1 LLSVNR
7 QLHNQDLMDFYTSV
21 DIRGGNILYR
31 GWRNGQR
38 QHIRVPFSPTLY
50 IPAKEMGE
58 FTTVNGKP
66 VQPIQFDT
74 IGEAREFIDR
84 FKDVSNYDVYGNTN
98 FVYQYLYKEFPTEV
112 DYDFSSLRIANL
124 DIETSCDGGFPT
136 PSSPTERVIALT
148 ISIGNSTYVLGLGD
162 FHIEGDGVT
171 CISYTD
177 ERELLQGFVS
187 LWKQIDPDIVTGWNI
202 RFFDIPYLVARMNHL
217 EDGWANSLS
226 PWGKLRE
233 TTVNRMGRDQT
244 AYVING
250 VSTLDY
256 FELYQT
262 FTYVKQESY
271 SLNHI
276 SKVELDE
283 EKLSYTEYET
293 IQEFY
298 TQNFQKFMEYNLQD
312 VRLVDRL
319 EAKLKLMELAV
330 ALAYSARVNFEDV
343 FSQVRT
349 WDAIIHHHLM
359 SKGVVIPQKTNHKK
373 DDQYAGAYVKD
384 PIVGKHDWVVSFD
397 LNSLYPHLIMQYNI
411 SPETKNTNPVWRRNS
426 ITPDSL
432 LCRNRGETVKTFID
446 PAEYL
451 TQAKTANVSVAAN
464 GVAFS
469 RDRQGFLAELM
480 EKMYA
485 ERKHY
490 KGLMI
495 AAQKRL
501 VGLDKNAPTE
511 ERRRIEYEISKYHN
525 FQLVR
530 KIQLNSAYGAIGNQY
545 FRFFDVELAE
555 AITLSGQLSI
565 QWIGE
570 ALNRFLNKAL
580 KTEGE
585 DYVIASDT
593 DSVYLRLGG
602 VAEQCKNTDNGKRID
617 FLNDFCERV
626 LQPFIN
632 KEFDKLAVLLNAY
645 ENRMVMGREI
655 IAEKGVWTAKKRY
668 MLSVWDA
675 EGVRYSTP
683 KLKIMGI
690 ETARSSTPAYV
701 RDKLKSAVKIVLT
714 GTEQELQEFVV
725 QIEQEFMNLPVEEIA
740 FPRSVSGMDEYASTE
755 TIFRKATPIAVKAAL
770 VHNHLLKTHK
780 LTRKYRA
787 IGEGEKM
794 KFVYLNIPN
803 PIHQTVIG
811 FTNTLPKEFGVHKY
825 VDFKIHFQ
833 KSFIEPLRSVTD
845 ATGWNI
851 EKTNSLESLFS

>member
-1 LLSVNR
+1 
-7 QLHNQDLMDFYTSV
+7 MDFYTSV
-21 DIRGGNILYR
+21 DIRGKSILYR

-38 QHIRVPFSPTLY
+38 QHLRIPFCPTLY
-50 IPAKEMGE
+50 IPSKDKGE
-58 FTTVNGKP
+58 FTTINGKP
-66 VQPIQFDT
+66 VQPIQFDG

-84 FKDVSNYDVYGNTN
+84 FKDVSNYDIYGNTN
-98 FVYQYLYKEFPTEV
+98 FVYQYLYKEFPHEV
-112 DYDFSSLRIANL
+112 DYDFKSLRVANL

-136 PSSPTERVIALT
+136 PSAPTERVIAIT
-148 ISIGNSTYVLGLGD
+148 ISMGDKTYVLGLGD
-162 FHIEGDGVT
+162 FHIAGEGVS
-171 CISYTD
+171 CIPYDD
-177 ERELLQGFVS
+177 ERELLAGFIE
-187 LWKQIDPDIVTGWNI
+187 LWKFLDPDIVTGWNI

-217 EDGWANSLS
+217 EEGWSNSLS
-226 PWGKLRE
+226 PWGRLRE
-233 TTVNRMGRDQT
+233 MTVNRMGRDQT
-244 AYVING
+244 AYVISG
-250 VSTLDY
+250 IAQLDY

-276 SKVELDE
+276 SKVELGE
-283 EKLSYTEYET
+283 EKVSYSEYET
-293 IQEFY
+293 LQEFY
-298 TQNFQKFMEYNLQD
+298 TQDFQKFMEYNFQD

-359 SKGVVIPQKTNHKK
+359 GKGMVIPQKTDHKK
-373 DDQYAGAYVKD
+373 DEQYAGAYVKD
-384 PIVGKHDWVVSFD
+384 PLVGKHDWVVSFD

-411 SPETKNTNPVWRRNS
+411 SPETKDTNPVWKRNS
-426 ITPDSL
+426 ISPDAL
-432 LCRNRGETVKTFID
+432 LSRNRGESVKTFID

-451 TQAKTANVSVAAN
+451 NQAKDANVSVAAN
-464 GVAFS
+464 GVAF
-469 RDRQGFLAELM
+469 RKDRHGFLPELM

-490 KGLMI
+490 KSLMI

-501 VGLDKNAPTE
+501 VELDKSAPAE
-511 ERRRIEYEISKYHN
+511 ERQRIEYEISKYHN

-580 KTEGE
+580 QTEGE

-602 VAEQCKNTDNGKRID
+602 VAARCKDSDTGKRVD

-626 LQPFIN
+626 MQPFI
-632 KEFDKLAVLLNAY
+632 DKQFAELATNMNAY
-645 ENRMVMGREI
+645 ANKMSMGREV

-675 EGVRYSTP
+675 EGVRYKTP
-683 KLKIMGI
+683 KFKIMGM

-701 RDKLKSAVKIVLT
+701 RKALKTAIETVLMGDEPT
-714 GTEQELQEFVV
+714 LQQFVIKTEREFKS
-725 QIEQEFMNLPVEEIA
+725 LPVEEVA
-740 FPRSVSGMDEYASTE
+740 SPRSVSSMDEYSNAL
-755 TIFRKATPIAVKAAL
+755 TIYKKATPIAVKAAL
-770 VHNHLLKTHK
+770 LHNSIVKRLKLDK
-780 LTRKYRA
+780 KYRL

-794 KFVYLNIPN
+794 KFIYLKTPN
-803 PIHQTVIG
+803 PIHEGVIG
-811 FTNTLPKEFGVHKY
+811 FPTTMPKEFDLQKY
-825 VDFKIHFQ
+825 IDYDTQFKKTFL
-833 KSFIEPLRSVTD
+833 EPLRAITD
-845 ATGWNI
+845 AVGWSP
-851 EKTNSLESLFS
+851 EERNSLESLFA

>member
-1 LLSVNR
+1 L
-7 QLHNQDLMDFYTSV
+7 DFYTSV
-21 DIRGGNILYR
+21 DIRGKSILYR

-38 QHIRVPFSPTLY
+38 QHLRIPFCPTLY
-50 IPAKEMGE
+50 IPSKDKGE
-58 FTTVNGKP
+58 FTTINGKP
-66 VQPIQFDT
+66 VQPIQFDG

-84 FKDVSNYDVYGNTN
+84 FKDVSNYDIYGNTN
-98 FVYQYLYKEFPTEV
+98 FVYQYLYKEFPHEV
-112 DYDFSSLRIANL
+112 DYDFKSLRVANL

-136 PSSPTERVIALT
+136 PSAPTERVIAIT
-148 ISIGNSTYVLGLGD
+148 ISMGDKTYVLGLGD
-162 FHIEGDGVT
+162 FHIAGEGVS
-171 CISYTD
+171 CIPYDD
-177 ERELLQGFVS
+177 ERELLAGFIE
-187 LWKQIDPDIVTGWNI
+187 LWKFLDPDIVTGWNI

-217 EDGWANSLS
+217 EEGWSNSLS
-226 PWGKLRE
+226 PWGRLRE
-233 TTVNRMGRDQT
+233 MTVNRMGRDQT
-244 AYVING
+244 AYVISG
-250 VSTLDY
+250 IAQLDY

-276 SKVELDE
+276 SKVELGE
-283 EKLSYTEYET
+283 EKVSYSEYET
-293 IQEFY
+293 LQEFY
-298 TQNFQKFMEYNLQD
+298 TQDFQKFMEYNFQD

-359 SKGVVIPQKTNHKK
+359 GKGMVIPQKTDHKK
-373 DDQYAGAYVKD
+373 DEQYAGAYVKD
-384 PIVGKHDWVVSFD
+384 PLVGKHDWVVSFD

-411 SPETKNTNPVWRRNS
+411 SPETKDTNPVWKRNS
-426 ITPDSL
+426 ISPDAL
-432 LCRNRGETVKTFID
+432 LSRNRGESVKTFID

-451 TQAKTANVSVAAN
+451 NQAKDANVSVAAN
-464 GVAFS
+464 GVAF
-469 RDRQGFLAELM
+469 RKDRHGFLPELM

-490 KGLMI
+490 KSLMI

-501 VGLDKNAPTE
+501 VELDKSAPAE
-511 ERRRIEYEISKYHN
+511 ERQRIEYEISKYHN

-580 KTEGE
+580 QTEGE

-602 VAEQCKNTDNGKRID
+602 VAARCKDSDTGKRVD

-626 LQPFIN
+626 MQPFI
-632 KEFDKLAVLLNAY
+632 DKQFAELATNMNAY
-645 ENRMVMGREI
+645 ANKMSMGREV

-675 EGVRYSTP
+675 EGVRYKTP
-683 KLKIMGI
+683 KFKIMGM

-701 RDKLKSAVKIVLT
+701 RKALKTAIETVLMGDEPT
-714 GTEQELQEFVV
+714 LQQFVIKTEREFKS
-725 QIEQEFMNLPVEEIA
+725 LPVEEVA
-740 FPRSVSGMDEYASTE
+740 SPRSVSSMDEYSNAL
-755 TIFRKATPIAVKAAL
+755 TIYKKATPIAVKAAL
-770 VHNHLLKTHK
+770 LHNSIVKRLKLDK
-780 LTRKYRA
+780 KYRL

-794 KFVYLNIPN
+794 KFIYLKTPN
-803 PIHQTVIG
+803 PIHEGVIG
-811 FTNTLPKEFGVHKY
+811 FPTTMPKEFDLQKY
-825 VDFKIHFQ
+825 IDYDTQFKKTFL
-833 KSFIEPLRSVTD
+833 EPLRAITD
-845 ATGWNI
+845 AVGWSP
-851 EKTNSLESLFS
+851 EERNSLESLFA

>member
-1 LLSVNR
+1 
-7 QLHNQDLMDFYTSV
+7 MDFYTSV
-21 DIRGGNILYR
+21 DIRGKNILYR
-31 GWRNGQR
+31 GWKNGQR
-38 QHIRVPFSPTLY
+38 QHLRIPFCPTLY
-50 IPAKEMGE
+50 IPSKDTGE
-58 FTTVNGKP
+58 FTTINGKP
-66 VQPIQFDT
+66 VQPIQFDG
-74 IGEAREFIDR
+74 IAEAREFIDR
-84 FKDVSNYDVYGNTN
+84 FKDVSNYDIYGNTN
-98 FVYQYLYKEFPTEV
+98 FVYQYLYKEFPHEV
-112 DYDFSSLRIANL
+112 DYDFKSLRVANL

-136 PSSPTERVIALT
+136 PSAPTERVIAIT
-148 ISIGNSTYVLGLGD
+148 ISMGDKTYVLGLGD
-162 FHIEGDGVT
+162 FHIAGEGVS
-171 CISYTD
+171 CIPYDD
-177 ERELLQGFVS
+177 ERELLAGFVE
-187 LWKQIDPDIVTGWNI
+187 LWRHLDPDIVTGWNI

-217 EDGWANSLS
+217 EESWGNSLS
-226 PWGKLRE
+226 PWGRLRE

-244 AYVING
+244 AYVISG
-250 VSTLDY
+250 VATLDY

-276 SKVELDE
+276 SKVELGE
-283 EKLSYTEYET
+283 EKVSYSEYET
-293 IQEFY
+293 LQEFY
-298 TQNFQKFMEYNLQD
+298 TQDFQKFMEYNFQD

-359 SKGVVIPQKTNHKK
+359 GKGMVIPQKTDHKK
-373 DDQYAGAYVKD
+373 DEQYAGAYVKD
-384 PIVGKHDWVVSFD
+384 PLVGKHDWVVSFD

-411 SPETKNTNPVWRRNS
+411 SPETKDTNPVWKRNS
-426 ITPDSL
+426 ISPDAL
-432 LCRNRGETVKTFID
+432 LSRNRGESVKNFID

-451 TQAKTANVSVAAN
+451 NQAKDANVSVAAN
-464 GVAFS
+464 GVAF
-469 RDRQGFLAELM
+469 RKDRHGFLPELM

-490 KGLMI
+490 KSLMI

-501 VGLDKNAPTE
+501 VELDKSAPAE
-511 ERRRIEYEISKYHN
+511 ERQRIEYEISKYHN

-580 KTEGE
+580 QTEGE

-602 VAEQCKNTDNGKRID
+602 VAARCKDSDTGKRVD

-626 LQPFIN
+626 MQPFI
-632 KEFDKLAVLLNAY
+632 DKQFAELATNMNAY
-645 ENRMVMGREI
+645 ANKMSMGREV

-675 EGVRYSTP
+675 EGVRYKTP
-683 KLKIMGI
+683 KFKIMGM

-701 RDKLKSAVKIVLT
+701 RKALKTAIETVLMGDEPT
-714 GTEQELQEFVV
+714 LQQFVIKTEREFKS
-725 QIEQEFMNLPVEEIA
+725 LPVEEIA
-740 FPRSVSGMDEYASTE
+740 SPRSVSSMDEYANAL
-755 TIFRKATPIAVKAAL
+755 TIYKKATPIAVKAAL
-770 VHNHLLKTHK
+770 LHNSIVKRLKLDK
-780 LTRKYRA
+780 KYRL

-794 KFVYLNIPN
+794 KFIYLKTPN
-803 PIHQTVIG
+803 PIHEGVIG
-811 FTNTLPKEFGVHKY
+811 FPTTMPKEFDLQKY
-825 VDFKIHFQ
+825 IDYDTQFKKTFL
-833 KSFIEPLRSVTD
+833 EPLRAITD
-845 ATGWNI
+845 AVGWSPEERN
-851 EKTNSLESLFS
+851 TLESLFA

>member
-1 LLSVNR
+1 
-7 QLHNQDLMDFYTSV
+7 MDFYTSV
-21 DIRGGNILYR
+21 DIRGKSILYR
-31 GWRNGQR
+31 GWKNGQR
-38 QHIRVPFSPTLY
+38 QHLRIPFCPTLY
-50 IPAKEMGE
+50 IPSKDKGE

-66 VQPIQFDT
+66 VQPVQFDD

-112 DYDFSSLRIANL
+112 DYDFSSLRVANL

-136 PSSPTERVIALT
+136 PTSPTERVIAIT
-148 ISIGNSTYVLGLGD
+148 VSMGSSTYVLGLGD
-162 FHIEGDGVT
+162 FHIEGEGVT
-171 CISYTD
+171 CIPYDD
-177 ERELLQGFVS
+177 ERELLEGFVS

-226 PWGKLRE
+226 PWGRLRE

-244 AYVING
+244 AYVISG
-250 VSTLDY
+250 VATLDY

-276 SKVELDE
+276 SKVELGE
-283 EKLSYTEYET
+283 EKVSYSEYET
-293 IQEFY
+293 LQEFY
-298 TQNFQKFMEYNLQD
+298 TQDFQKFMEYNFQD

-359 SKGVVIPQKTNHKK
+359 SKGMVIPQKTDQKK

-384 PIVGKHDWVVSFD
+384 PLVGKHDWVVSFD

-411 SPETKNTNPVWRRNS
+411 SPETKDTNPVWRRNS
-426 ITPDSL
+426 ISPDSIL
-432 LCRNRGETVKTFID
+432 SRNRGEPVTAFID

-451 TQAKTANVSVAAN
+451 NDGKRSGLSVAAN
-464 GVAFS
+464 GIAF
-469 RDRQGFLAELM
+469 RKDRHGFLPELM

-485 ERKHY
+485 ERKHF

-495 AAQKRL
+495 EAQKRL
-501 VGLDKNAPTE
+501 VGLDKNAPAE

-580 KTEGE
+580 KTDGE

-593 DSVYLRLGG
+593 DSVYLRLGSV
-602 VAEQCKNTDNGKRID
+602 VAKCKDTDTGKRVD

-626 LQPFIN
+626 LQPFI
-632 KEFDKLAVLLNAY
+632 DKQFAELAVNMNAY
-645 ENRMVMGREI
+645 ANKMAMGREV
-655 IAEKGVWTAKKRY
+655 IAEKGIWTAKKRY

-675 EGVRYSTP
+675 EGVRYKTP

-701 RDKLKSAVKIVLT
+701 RKSLKTAIEMVLMRDEATLQGFVKT
-714 GTEQELQEFVV
+714 TQNEFKS
-725 QIEQEFMNLPVEEIA
+725 LPVEEVA
-740 FPRSVSGMDEYASTE
+740 SPRGVNGMKEYSSPL
-755 TIFRKATPIAVKAAL
+755 TIYKKGTPIAVKAAL
-770 VHNHLLKTHK
+770 LHNSIVKRLKLDK
-780 LTRKYRA
+780 KYRL

-794 KFVYLNIPN
+794 KFIYMKTPN
-803 PIHQTVIG
+803 PIHEGVIG
-811 FTNTLPKEFGVHKY
+811 FPVTLPKEFELQKY
-825 VDFKIHFQ
+825 IDYDTQFEKTFL
-833 KSFIEPLRSVTD
+833 EPLRVITN
-845 ATGWNI
+845 AVGWSPEERN
-851 EKTNSLESLFS
+851 TLESLFA

>member
-1 LLSVNR
+1 L
-7 QLHNQDLMDFYTSV
+7 DFYTSV
-21 DIRGGNILYR
+21 DIRGKSILYR
-31 GWRNGQR
+31 GWKNGQR
-38 QHIRVPFSPTLY
+38 QHLRIPFCPTLY
-50 IPAKEMGE
+50 IPSKDTGE
-58 FTTVNGKP
+58 FTTINGKP
-66 VQPIQFDT
+66 VQPIQFDG

-84 FKDVSNYDVYGNTN
+84 FKDVSNYDIYGNTN
-98 FVYQYLYKEFPTEV
+98 FVYQYLYKEFPNEV
-112 DYDFSSLRIANL
+112 DYDFKSLRVANL

-136 PSSPTERVIALT
+136 PSAPTERVIAIT
-148 ISIGNSTYVLGLGD
+148 ISMGDKTYVLGLGD
-162 FHIEGDGVT
+162 FHIAGEGVS
-171 CISYTD
+171 CIPYDD
-177 ERELLQGFVS
+177 ERELLAGFIE
-187 LWKQIDPDIVTGWNI
+187 LWKFLDPDIVTGWNI

-217 EDGWANSLS
+217 EEGWSNSLS
-226 PWGKLRE
+226 PWGRLRE
-233 TTVNRMGRDQT
+233 MTVNRMGRDQT
-244 AYVING
+244 AYVISG
-250 VSTLDY
+250 IAQLDY

-276 SKVELDE
+276 SKVELGE
-283 EKLSYTEYET
+283 EKVSYSEYET
-293 IQEFY
+293 LQEFY
-298 TQNFQKFMEYNLQD
+298 TQDFQKFMEYNFQD

-359 SKGVVIPQKTNHKK
+359 GKGMVIPQKTDHKK
-373 DDQYAGAYVKD
+373 DEQYAGAYVKD
-384 PIVGKHDWVVSFD
+384 PLVGKHDWVVSFD

-411 SPETKNTNPVWRRNS
+411 SPETKDTNPVWKRNS
-426 ITPDSL
+426 ISPDAL
-432 LCRNRGETVKTFID
+432 LSRNRGESVKNFID

-451 TQAKTANVSVAAN
+451 NQAKDANVSVAAN
-464 GVAFS
+464 GVAF
-469 RDRQGFLAELM
+469 RKDRHGFLPELM

-490 KGLMI
+490 KSLMI

-501 VGLDKNAPTE
+501 VELDKSAPAE
-511 ERRRIEYEISKYHN
+511 ERQRIEYEISKYHN

-580 KTEGE
+580 QTEGE

-602 VAEQCKNTDNGKRID
+602 VAARCKDSDTGKRVD

-626 LQPFIN
+626 MQPFI
-632 KEFDKLAVLLNAY
+632 DKQFAELATNMNAY
-645 ENRMVMGREI
+645 ANKMSMGREV

-675 EGVRYSTP
+675 EGVRYKTP
-683 KLKIMGI
+683 KFKIMGM

-701 RDKLKSAVKIVLT
+701 RKALKTAIETVLMGDEPT
-714 GTEQELQEFVV
+714 LQQFVIKTEREFKS
-725 QIEQEFMNLPVEEIA
+725 LPVEEVA
-740 FPRSVSGMDEYASTE
+740 SPRSVSSMDEYANAL
-755 TIFRKATPIAVKAAL
+755 TIYKKATPIAVKAAL
-770 VHNHLLKTHK
+770 LHNSIVKRLKLDK
-780 LTRKYRA
+780 KYRL

-794 KFVYLNIPN
+794 KFIYLKTPN
-803 PIHQTVIG
+803 PIHEGVIG
-811 FTNTLPKEFGVHKY
+811 FPVTMPKEFDLQKY
-825 VDFKIHFQ
+825 IDYDTQFKKTFL
-833 KSFIEPLRSVTD
+833 EPLRAITD
-845 ATGWNI
+845 AVGWSP
-851 EKTNSLESLFS
+851 EERNSLESLFA

>member
-1 LLSVNR
+1 
-7 QLHNQDLMDFYTSV
+7 MDFYTSV
-21 DIRGGNILYR
+21 DIRGKSILYR
-31 GWRNGQR
+31 GWKNGQR
-38 QHIRVPFSPTLY
+38 QHLRIPFCPTLY
-50 IPAKEMGE
+50 IPAKERGE

-66 VQPIQFDT
+66 VQPVQFDD

-84 FKDVSNYDVYGNTN
+84 FKDVSNYEVYGNTN

-136 PSSPTERVIALT
+136 PASPTERVIAIT
-148 ISIGNSTYVLGLGD
+148 VSMGDKTYVLGLGD
-162 FHIEGDGVT
+162 FHIEGEGVT
-171 CISYTD
+171 CIPYDD
-177 ERELLQGFVS
+177 ERELLEGFVS
-187 LWKQIDPDIVTGWNI
+187 LWRQIDPDIVTGWNI

-217 EDGWANSLS
+217 EEGWGNSLS
-226 PWGKLRE
+226 PWGRLRE

-244 AYVING
+244 AYVISG
-250 VSTLDY
+250 VATLDY

-262 FTYVKQESY
+262 FTYVKQEAY

-276 SKVELDE
+276 SKVELGE
-283 EKLSYTEYET
+283 EKLSYSEYET
-293 IQEFY
+293 LQEFY
-298 TQNFQKFMEYNLQD
+298 TQNFQKFMEYNFQD

-359 SKGVVIPQKTNHKK
+359 SKGMVIPQKTDHKK

-384 PIVGKHDWVVSFD
+384 PLVGKHDWVVSFD

-411 SPETKNTNPVWRRNS
+411 SPETKDTNPVWRRNS
-426 ITPDSL
+426 INPDSVL
-432 LCRNRGETVKTFID
+432 SRNRGETVKTFID

-451 TQAKTANVSVAAN
+451 NSAKSSSVSVAAN
-464 GVAFS
+464 GIAF
-469 RDRQGFLAELM
+469 RKDRQGFLPELM

-485 ERKHY
+485 ERKHF

-501 VGLDKNAPTE
+501 VELDKSASPE
-511 ERRRIEYEISKYHN
+511 ERRKIEYDISKYHN

-570 ALNRFLNKAL
+570 ALNRFLNKIL
-580 KTEGE
+580 HTEGE

-593 DSVYLRLGG
+593 DSVYLKLGG
-602 VAEQCKNTDNGKRID
+602 IVDSSYTGERDPQKVVD
-617 FLNDFCERV
+617 FLNKFCERV
-626 LQPFIN
+626 LQPYI
-632 KEFDKLAVLLNAY
+632 DKQFAELAAIMNAY
-645 ENRMVMGREI
+645 QNKMSMGREV

-675 EGVRYSTP
+675 EGVRYKTP
-683 KLKIMGI
+683 KFKIMGM

-701 RDKLKSAVKIVLT
+701 RKALKTAIELVLMQDETALQKFVKK
-714 GTEQELQEFVV
+714 TEEEFKS
-725 QIEQEFMNLPVEEIA
+725 LPVEDVSS
-740 FPRSVSGMDEYASTE
+740 PRGVSNMDEYSSDSSVY
-755 TIFRKATPIAVKAAL
+755 RKATPIAVKAAL
-770 VHNHLLKTHK
+770 LHNHFVKKLK
-780 LTRKYRA
+780 LGRKYRL
-787 IGEGEKM
+787 IGEGEKI
-794 KFVYLNIPN
+794 KFIYLKTPN
-803 PIHQTVIG
+803 PIRESVIG
-811 FTNTLPKEFGVHKY
+811 FTTSLPKEFELHKY
-825 VDFKIHFQ
+825 IDYDTQFDKTFL
-833 KSFIEPLRSVTD
+833 EPLRAITD
-845 ATGWNI
+845 AVGWNP
-851 EKTNSLESLFS
+851 EETNSLDSLFA

>member
-1 LLSVNR
+1 L
-7 QLHNQDLMDFYTSV
+7 DFYTSV
-21 DIRGGNILYR
+21 DIRGKNILYR
-31 GWRNGQR
+31 GWKNGQR
-38 QHIRVPFSPTLY
+38 QHLRIPFCPTLY
-50 IPAKEMGE
+50 IPSKDTGE
-58 FTTVNGKP
+58 FTTINGKP
-66 VQPIQFDT
+66 VQPIQFDG
-74 IGEAREFIDR
+74 IAEAREFIDR
-84 FKDVSNYDVYGNTN
+84 FKDVSNYDIYGNTN
-98 FVYQYLYKEFPTEV
+98 FVYQYLYKEFPHEV
-112 DYDFSSLRIANL
+112 DYDFKSLRVANL

-136 PSSPTERVIALT
+136 PSAPTERVIAIT
-148 ISIGNSTYVLGLGD
+148 ISMGDKTYVLGLGD
-162 FHIEGDGVT
+162 FHIAGEGVS
-171 CISYTD
+171 CIPYDD
-177 ERELLQGFVS
+177 ERELLAGFVE
-187 LWKQIDPDIVTGWNI
+187 LWRHLDPDIVTGWNI

-217 EDGWANSLS
+217 EESWGNSLS
-226 PWGKLRE
+226 PWGRLRE

-244 AYVING
+244 AYVISG
-250 VSTLDY
+250 VATLDY

-276 SKVELDE
+276 SKVELGE
-283 EKLSYTEYET
+283 EKVSYSEYET
-293 IQEFY
+293 LQEFY
-298 TQNFQKFMEYNLQD
+298 TQDFQKFMEYNFQD

-359 SKGVVIPQKTNHKK
+359 GKGMVIPQKTDHKK
-373 DDQYAGAYVKD
+373 DEQYAGAYVKD
-384 PIVGKHDWVVSFD
+384 PLVGKHDWVVSFD

-411 SPETKNTNPVWRRNS
+411 SPETKDTNPVWKRNS
-426 ITPDSL
+426 ISPDAL
-432 LCRNRGETVKTFID
+432 LSRNRGESVKNFID

-451 TQAKTANVSVAAN
+451 NQAKDANVSVAAN
-464 GVAFS
+464 GVAF
-469 RDRQGFLAELM
+469 RKDRHGFLPELM

-490 KGLMI
+490 KSLMI

-501 VGLDKNAPTE
+501 VELDKSAPAE
-511 ERRRIEYEISKYHN
+511 ERQRIEYEISKYHN

-580 KTEGE
+580 QTEGE

-602 VAEQCKNTDNGKRID
+602 VAARCKDSDTGKRVD

-626 LQPFIN
+626 MQPFI
-632 KEFDKLAVLLNAY
+632 DKQFAELATNMNAY
-645 ENRMVMGREI
+645 ANKMSMGREV

-675 EGVRYSTP
+675 EGVRYKTP
-683 KLKIMGI
+683 KFKIMGM

-701 RDKLKSAVKIVLT
+701 RKALKTAIETVLMGDEPT
-714 GTEQELQEFVV
+714 LQQFVIKTEREFKS
-725 QIEQEFMNLPVEEIA
+725 LPVEEIA
-740 FPRSVSGMDEYASTE
+740 SPRSVSSMDEYANAL
-755 TIFRKATPIAVKAAL
+755 TIYKKATPIAVKAAL
-770 VHNHLLKTHK
+770 LHNSIVKRLKLDK
-780 LTRKYRA
+780 KYRL

-794 KFVYLNIPN
+794 KFIYLKTPN
-803 PIHQTVIG
+803 PIHEGVIG
-811 FTNTLPKEFGVHKY
+811 FPTTMPKEFDLQKY
-825 VDFKIHFQ
+825 IDYDTQFKKTFL
-833 KSFIEPLRSVTD
+833 EPLRAITD
-845 ATGWNI
+845 AVGWSPEERN
-851 EKTNSLESLFS
+851 TLESLFA

>member
-1 LLSVNR
+1 
-7 QLHNQDLMDFYTSV
+7 MDFYTSV
-21 DIRGGNILYR
+21 DIRGKNILYR
-31 GWRNGQR
+31 GWKNGQR
-38 QHIRVPFSPTLY
+38 QHLRIPFCPTLY
-50 IPAKEMGE
+50 IPSKDAGE
-58 FTTVNGKP
+58 FTTINGKP
-66 VQPIQFDT
+66 VQPIQFDG

-84 FKDVSNYDVYGNTN
+84 FKDVSNYDIYGNTN
-98 FVYQYLYKEFPTEV
+98 FVYQYLYKEFPHEV
-112 DYDFSSLRIANL
+112 DYDFKSLRVANL

-136 PSSPTERVIALT
+136 PSAPTERVIAIT
-148 ISIGNSTYVLGLGD
+148 ISMGDKTYVLGLGD
-162 FHIEGDGVT
+162 FHIAGEGVS
-171 CISYTD
+171 CIPYDD
-177 ERELLQGFVS
+177 ERELLAGFVE
-187 LWKQIDPDIVTGWNI
+187 LWRHLDPDIVTGWNI

-217 EDGWANSLS
+217 EESWGNSLS
-226 PWGKLRE
+226 PWGRLRE

-244 AYVING
+244 AYVISG
-250 VSTLDY
+250 VATLDY

-276 SKVELDE
+276 SKVELGE
-283 EKLSYTEYET
+283 EKVSYSEYET
-293 IQEFY
+293 LQEFY
-298 TQNFQKFMEYNLQD
+298 TQDFQKFMEYNFQD

-359 SKGVVIPQKTNHKK
+359 GKGMVIPQKTDHKK
-373 DDQYAGAYVKD
+373 DEQYAGAYVKD
-384 PIVGKHDWVVSFD
+384 PLVGKHDWVVSFD

-411 SPETKNTNPVWRRNS
+411 SPETKDTNPVWKRNS
-426 ITPDSL
+426 ISPDAL
-432 LCRNRGETVKTFID
+432 LSRNRGESVKNFID

-451 TQAKTANVSVAAN
+451 NQAKDANVSVAAN
-464 GVAFS
+464 GVAF
-469 RDRQGFLAELM
+469 RKDRHGFLPELM

-490 KGLMI
+490 KSLMI

-501 VGLDKNAPTE
+501 VELDKSAPAE
-511 ERRRIEYEISKYHN
+511 ERQRIEYEISKYHN

-580 KTEGE
+580 QTEGE

-602 VAEQCKNTDNGKRID
+602 VAARCKDSDTGKRVD

-626 LQPFIN
+626 MQPFI
-632 KEFDKLAVLLNAY
+632 DKQFAELATNMNAY
-645 ENRMVMGREI
+645 ANKMSMGREV

-675 EGVRYSTP
+675 EGVRYKTP
-683 KLKIMGI
+683 KFKIMGM

-701 RDKLKSAVKIVLT
+701 RKALKTAIETVLMGDEPT
-714 GTEQELQEFVV
+714 LQQFVIKTEREFKS
-725 QIEQEFMNLPVEEIA
+725 LPVEEVA
-740 FPRSVSGMDEYASTE
+740 SPRSVSSMDEYSNAL
-755 TIFRKATPIAVKAAL
+755 TIYKKATPIAVKAAL
-770 VHNHLLKTHK
+770 LHNSIVKRLKLDK
-780 LTRKYRA
+780 KYRL

-794 KFVYLNIPN
+794 KFIYLKTPN
-803 PIHQTVIG
+803 PIHEGVIG
-811 FTNTLPKEFGVHKY
+811 FPTTMPKEFDLQKY
-825 VDFKIHFQ
+825 IDYDTQFKKTFL
-833 KSFIEPLRSVTD
+833 EPLRAITD
-845 ATGWNI
+845 AVGWSP
-851 EKTNSLESLFS
+851 EERNSLESLFA

>member
-1 LLSVNR
+1 
-7 QLHNQDLMDFYTSV
+7 MDFYTSV
-21 DIRGGNILYR
+21 DIRGKSILYR
-31 GWRNGQR
+31 GWKNGQR
-38 QHIRVPFSPTLY
+38 QHLRIPFCPTLY
-50 IPAKEMGE
+50 IPSKDKGE
-58 FTTVNGKP
+58 FTTINGKP
-66 VQPIQFDT
+66 VQPIQFDG

-84 FKDVSNYDVYGNTN
+84 FKDVSNYDIYGNTN
-98 FVYQYLYKEFPTEV
+98 FVYQYLYKEFPHEV
-112 DYDFSSLRIANL
+112 EYDFKSLRVANL

-136 PSSPTERVIALT
+136 PTAPTERVIAIT
-148 ISIGNSTYVLGLGD
+148 ISMGDKTYVLGLGD
-162 FHIEGDGVT
+162 FHIEGEGVS
-171 CISYTD
+171 CIPYDD
-177 ERELLQGFVS
+177 EQELLAGFIE
-187 LWKQIDPDIVTGWNI
+187 LWKYLDPDIVTGWNI

-217 EDGWANSLS
+217 EEGMANSLS
-226 PWGKLRE
+226 PWGRLRE

-244 AYVING
+244 AYVISG
-250 VSTLDY
+250 VATLDY

-262 FTYVKQESY
+262 FTYVKQEAY

-276 SKVELDE
+276 SKVELGE
-283 EKLSYTEYET
+283 EKVSYSEYET
-293 IQEFY
+293 LQDFY
-298 TQNFQKFMEYNLQD
+298 TQDFQKFMEYNFQD

-359 SKGVVIPQKTNHKK
+359 SKGMVIPQKKTNDK
-373 DDQYAGAYVKD
+373 DEQYAGAYVKD
-384 PIVGKHDWVVSFD
+384 PLVGKHDWVVSFD

-411 SPETKNTNPVWRRNS
+411 SPETKDPNPVWKRNAIS
-426 ITPDSL
+426 PDAL
-432 LCRNRGETVKTFID
+432 LSRNRGEPVKSFID

-451 TQAKTANVSVAAN
+451 NQAKSANVSVAAN

-469 RDRQGFLAELM
+469 KDRHGFLAELM

-501 VGLDKNAPTE
+501 VELDKNAPAE
-511 ERRRIEYEISKYHN
+511 ERQRIEYEISKYHN

-555 AITLSGQLSI
+555 AITLSGQFSI

-580 KTEGE
+580 QTDGE

-602 VAEQCKNTDNGKRID
+602 VVAKCKDTDTGKRVD

-626 LQPFIN
+626 MQPFI
-632 KEFDKLAVLLNAY
+632 DKQFAELASNMNAY
-645 ENRMVMGREI
+645 ANKMSMGREV

-675 EGVRYSTP
+675 EGVRYKTP
-683 KLKIMGI
+683 KFKIMGM

-701 RDKLKSAVKIVLT
+701 RKALKTAIEMVLMQDEAT
-714 GTEQELQEFVV
+714 LQEFVRTTER
-725 QIEQEFMNLPVEEIA
+725 QFKSLPVEEVA
-740 FPRSVSGMDEYASTE
+740 SPRGVNGMDEYANAL
-755 TIFRKATPIAVKAAL
+755 TIYKKATPIAVKAAL
-770 VHNHLLKTHK
+770 LHNSIVKRLKLEK
-780 LTRKYRA
+780 KYRL

-794 KFVYLNIPN
+794 KFIYLKTPN
-803 PIHQTVIG
+803 PIHEGVIG
-811 FTNTLPKEFGVHKY
+811 FPVTMPKEFDLQKY
-825 VDFKIHFQ
+825 IDYDTQFKKTFL
-833 KSFIEPLRSVTD
+833 EPLRAITD
-845 ATGWNI
+845 AVGWSP
-851 EKTNSLESLFS
+851 EERNSLESLFA

>member
-1 LLSVNR
+1 
-7 QLHNQDLMDFYTSV
+7 MDFYTSV
-21 DIRGGNILYR
+21 DIRGKSILYR
-31 GWRNGQR
+31 GWKNGQR
-38 QHIRVPFSPTLY
+38 QHLRIPFCPTLY
-50 IPAKEMGE
+50 IPSKDAGE
-58 FTTVNGKP
+58 FTTINGKP
-66 VQPIQFDT
+66 VQPIQFDG

-84 FKDVSNYDVYGNTN
+84 FKDVSNYDIYGNTN
-98 FVYQYLYKEFPTEV
+98 FVYQYLYKEFPHEV
-112 DYDFSSLRIANL
+112 DYDFKSLRVANL

-136 PSSPTERVIALT
+136 PSAPTERVIAIT
-148 ISIGNSTYVLGLGD
+148 ISMGDKTYVLGLGD
-162 FHIEGDGVT
+162 FHIAGEGVS
-171 CISYTD
+171 CIPYDD
-177 ERELLQGFVS
+177 ERELLAGFIE
-187 LWKQIDPDIVTGWNI
+187 LWKFLDPDIVTGWNI

-217 EDGWANSLS
+217 EEGWSNSLS
-226 PWGKLRE
+226 PWGRLRE
-233 TTVNRMGRDQT
+233 MTVNRMGRDQT
-244 AYVING
+244 AYVISG
-250 VSTLDY
+250 IAQLDY

-276 SKVELDE
+276 SKVELGE
-283 EKLSYTEYET
+283 EKVSYSEYET
-293 IQEFY
+293 LQEFY
-298 TQNFQKFMEYNLQD
+298 TQDFQKFMEYNFQD

-359 SKGVVIPQKTNHKK
+359 GKGMVIPQKTDHKK
-373 DDQYAGAYVKD
+373 DEQYAGAYVKD
-384 PIVGKHDWVVSFD
+384 PLVGKHDWVVSFD

-411 SPETKNTNPVWRRNS
+411 SPETKDTNPVWKRNS
-426 ITPDSL
+426 ISPDAL
-432 LCRNRGETVKTFID
+432 LSRNRGESVKNFID

-451 TQAKTANVSVAAN
+451 NQAKDANVSVAAN
-464 GVAFS
+464 GVAF
-469 RDRQGFLAELM
+469 RKDRHGFLPELM

-490 KGLMI
+490 KSLMI

-501 VGLDKNAPTE
+501 VELDKSAPAE
-511 ERRRIEYEISKYHN
+511 ERQRIEYEISKYHN

-580 KTEGE
+580 QTDGE

-602 VAEQCKNTDNGKRID
+602 VAARCKDSDTGKRVD

-626 LQPFIN
+626 MQPFI
-632 KEFDKLAVLLNAY
+632 DKQFAELATNMNAY
-645 ENRMVMGREI
+645 ANKMSMGREV

-675 EGVRYSTP
+675 EGVRYKTP
-683 KLKIMGI
+683 KFKIMGM

-701 RDKLKSAVKIVLT
+701 RKALKTAIETVLMGDEPT
-714 GTEQELQEFVV
+714 LQQFVIKTEREFKS
-725 QIEQEFMNLPVEEIA
+725 LPVEEVA
-740 FPRSVSGMDEYASTE
+740 SPRSVSSMDEYSNAL
-755 TIFRKATPIAVKAAL
+755 TIYKKATPIAVKAAL
-770 VHNHLLKTHK
+770 LHNSIVKRLKLDK
-780 LTRKYRA
+780 KYRL

-794 KFVYLNIPN
+794 KFIYLKTPN
-803 PIHQTVIG
+803 PIHEGVIG
-811 FTNTLPKEFGVHKY
+811 FPTTMPKEFDLQKY
-825 VDFKIHFQ
+825 IDYDTQFKKTFL
-833 KSFIEPLRSVTD
+833 EPLRAITD
-845 ATGWNI
+845 AVGWSP
-851 EKTNSLESLFS
+851 EERNSLESLFA

>member
-1 LLSVNR
+1 L
-7 QLHNQDLMDFYTSV
+7 DFYTSV
-21 DIRGGNILYR
+21 DIRGKNILYR
-31 GWRNGQR
+31 GWKNGQR
-38 QHIRVPFSPTLY
+38 QHLRSPFCPTLY
-50 IPAKEMGE
+50 IPSKDAGE
-58 FTTVNGKP
+58 FTTINGKP
-66 VQPIQFDT
+66 VQPIQFDG

-84 FKDVSNYDVYGNTN
+84 FKDVSNYDIYGNTN
-98 FVYQYLYKEFPTEV
+98 FVYQYLYKEFPNEV
-112 DYDFSSLRIANL
+112 DYDFKSLRVANL

-136 PSSPTERVIALT
+136 PSAPTERVIAIT
-148 ISIGNSTYVLGLGD
+148 ISMGDKTYVLGLGD
-162 FHIEGDGVT
+162 FHIAGEGVS
-171 CISYTD
+171 CIPYDD
-177 ERELLQGFVS
+177 ERELLAGFIE
-187 LWKQIDPDIVTGWNI
+187 LWKFLDPDIVTGWNI

-217 EDGWANSLS
+217 EEGWSNSLS
-226 PWGKLRE
+226 PWGRLRE
-233 TTVNRMGRDQT
+233 MTVNRMGRDQT
-244 AYVING
+244 AYVISG
-250 VSTLDY
+250 IAQLDY

-276 SKVELDE
+276 SKVELGE
-283 EKLSYTEYET
+283 EKVSYSEYET
-293 IQEFY
+293 LQEFY
-298 TQNFQKFMEYNLQD
+298 TQDFQKFMEYNFQD

-359 SKGVVIPQKTNHKK
+359 GKGMVIPQKTDHKK
-373 DDQYAGAYVKD
+373 DEQYAGAYVKD
-384 PIVGKHDWVVSFD
+384 PLVGKHDWVVSFD

-411 SPETKNTNPVWRRNS
+411 SPETKDTNPVWKRNS
-426 ITPDSL
+426 ISPDAL
-432 LCRNRGETVKTFID
+432 LSRNRGESVKNFID

-451 TQAKTANVSVAAN
+451 NQAKDANVSVAAN
-464 GVAFS
+464 GVAF
-469 RDRQGFLAELM
+469 RKDRHGFLPELM

-490 KGLMI
+490 KSLMI

-501 VGLDKNAPTE
+501 VELDKTAPAE
-511 ERRRIEYEISKYHN
+511 ERQRIEYEISKYHN

-580 KTEGE
+580 QTNGE

-602 VAEQCKNTDNGKRID
+602 VAARCKDSDTGKRVD

-626 LQPFIN
+626 MQPFI
-632 KEFDKLAVLLNAY
+632 DKQFAELATNMNAY
-645 ENRMVMGREI
+645 ANKMSMGREV
-655 IAEKGVWTAKKRY
+655 IAERGVWTAKKRY

-675 EGVRYSTP
+675 EGVRYKTP
-683 KLKIMGI
+683 KFKIMGM

-701 RDKLKSAVKIVLT
+701 RKALKTAIETVLMGDEPT
-714 GTEQELQEFVV
+714 LQQFVIKTEREFKS
-725 QIEQEFMNLPVEEIA
+725 LPVEEVA
-740 FPRSVSGMDEYASTE
+740 SPRSVSSMDEYANAL
-755 TIFRKATPIAVKAAL
+755 TIYKKATPIAVKAAL
-770 VHNHLLKTHK
+770 LHNSIVKRLKLDK
-780 LTRKYRA
+780 KYRL

-794 KFVYLNIPN
+794 KFIYLKTPN
-803 PIHQTVIG
+803 PIHEGVIG
-811 FTNTLPKEFGVHKY
+811 FPTTMPKEFDLQKY
-825 VDFKIHFQ
+825 IDYDTQFKKTFL
-833 KSFIEPLRSVTD
+833 EPLRAITD
-845 ATGWNI
+845 AVGWSP
-851 EKTNSLESLFS
+851 EERNSLESLFA

>member
-1 LLSVNR
+1 
-7 QLHNQDLMDFYTSV
+7 MDFYTSV
-21 DIRGGNILYR
+21 DIRGKSILYR
-31 GWRNGQR
+31 GWKNGQR
-38 QHIRVPFSPTLY
+38 QHLRIPFCPTLY
-50 IPAKEMGE
+50 IPSKDTGE
-58 FTTVNGKP
+58 FTTINGKP
-66 VQPIQFDT
+66 VQPIQFDG

-84 FKDVSNYDVYGNTN
+84 FKDVSNYDIYGNTN
-98 FVYQYLYKEFPTEV
+98 FVYQYLYKEFPNEV
-112 DYDFSSLRIANL
+112 DYDFKSLRVANL

-136 PSSPTERVIALT
+136 PSAPTERVIAIT
-148 ISIGNSTYVLGLGD
+148 ISMGDKTYVLGLGD
-162 FHIEGDGVT
+162 FHIAGEGVS
-171 CISYTD
+171 CIPYDD
-177 ERELLQGFVS
+177 ERELLAGFIE
-187 LWKQIDPDIVTGWNI
+187 LWKFLDPDIVTGWNI

-217 EDGWANSLS
+217 EEGWSNSLS
-226 PWGKLRE
+226 PWGRLRE
-233 TTVNRMGRDQT
+233 MTVNRMGRDQT
-244 AYVING
+244 AYVISG
-250 VSTLDY
+250 IAQLDY

-276 SKVELDE
+276 SKVELGE
-283 EKLSYTEYET
+283 EKVSYSEYET
-293 IQEFY
+293 LQEFY
-298 TQNFQKFMEYNLQD
+298 TQDFQKFMEYNFQD

-359 SKGVVIPQKTNHKK
+359 GKGMVIPQKTDHKK
-373 DDQYAGAYVKD
+373 DEQYAGAYVKD
-384 PIVGKHDWVVSFD
+384 PLVGKHDWVVSFD

-411 SPETKNTNPVWRRNS
+411 SPETKDTNPVWKRNS
-426 ITPDSL
+426 ISPDAL
-432 LCRNRGETVKTFID
+432 LSRNRGESVKNFID

-451 TQAKTANVSVAAN
+451 NQAKDANVSVAAN
-464 GVAFS
+464 GVAF
-469 RDRQGFLAELM
+469 RKDRHGFLPELM

-490 KGLMI
+490 KSLMI

-501 VGLDKNAPTE
+501 VELDKSAPAE
-511 ERRRIEYEISKYHN
+511 ERQRIEYEISKYHN

-580 KTEGE
+580 QTEGE

-602 VAEQCKNTDNGKRID
+602 VAARCKDSDTGKRVD

-626 LQPFIN
+626 MQPFI
-632 KEFDKLAVLLNAY
+632 DKQFAELATNMNAY
-645 ENRMVMGREI
+645 ANKMSMGREV

-675 EGVRYSTP
+675 EGVRYKTP
-683 KLKIMGI
+683 KFKIMGM

-701 RDKLKSAVKIVLT
+701 RKALKTAIETVLMGDEPT
-714 GTEQELQEFVV
+714 LQQFVIKTEREFKS
-725 QIEQEFMNLPVEEIA
+725 LPVEEVA
-740 FPRSVSGMDEYASTE
+740 SPRSVSSMDEYANAL
-755 TIFRKATPIAVKAAL
+755 TIYKKATPIAVKAAL
-770 VHNHLLKTHK
+770 LHNSIVKRLKLDK
-780 LTRKYRA
+780 KYRL

-794 KFVYLNIPN
+794 KFIYLKTPN
-803 PIHQTVIG
+803 PIHEGVIG
-811 FTNTLPKEFGVHKY
+811 FPTTMPKEFDLQKY
-825 VDFKIHFQ
+825 IDYDTQFKKTFL
-833 KSFIEPLRSVTD
+833 EPLRAITD
-845 ATGWNI
+845 AVGWSP
-851 EKTNSLESLFS
+851 EERNSLESLFA

>member
-1 LLSVNR
+1 
-7 QLHNQDLMDFYTSV
+7 MDFYTSV
-21 DIRGGNILYR
+21 DIRGKNILYR
-31 GWRNGQR
+31 GWKNGHR
-38 QHIRVPFSPTLY
+38 QHLRVPFCPTLY
-50 IPAKEMGE
+50 IPSKERGE
-58 FTTVNGKP
+58 FTTINGKP
-66 VQPIQFDT
+66 VQPVQFDD

-112 DYDFSSLRIANL
+112 DYDFSSLRVANL

-136 PSSPTERVIALT
+136 PTSPTERVIAIT
-148 ISIGNSTYVLGLGD
+148 VSMGSSTYVLGLGD
-162 FHIEGDGVT
+162 FHIEGEGVT
-171 CISYTD
+171 CIPYTD
-177 ERELLQGFVS
+177 ERELLEGFVS

-226 PWGKLRE
+226 PWGRLRE
-233 TTVNRMGRDQT
+233 TVVNRMGRDQT
-244 AYVING
+244 AYVISG
-250 VSTLDY
+250 VATLDY

-262 FTYVKQESY
+262 FTYVKQEAY

-276 SKVELDE
+276 SKVELGE
-283 EKLSYTEYET
+283 EKLAYTEYET
-293 IQEFY
+293 LQEFY
-298 TQNFQKFMEYNLQD
+298 TQNFQKFMEYNFQD

-319 EAKLKLMELAV
+319 EAKLKLLELAV

-359 SKGVVIPQKTNHKK
+359 SKGVVIPQKTDQKK

-384 PIVGKHDWVVSFD
+384 PLVGKHDWVVSFD

-411 SPETKNTNPVWRRNS
+411 SPETKDTNPVWRRNS
-426 ITPDSL
+426 ITPDAL
-432 LCRNRGETVKTFID
+432 LCRNRGESVKTFID

-451 TQAKTANVSVAAN
+451 TQAKSANVSVAAN
-464 GVAFS
+464 GIAF
-469 RDRQGFLAELM
+469 RKDRHGFLPELM

-501 VGLDKNAPTE
+501 VDLDKNAPAD

-593 DSVYLRLGG
+593 DSVYLRLGK
-602 VAEQCKNTDNGKRID
+602 VAGMCKDTDKGKRVD

-626 LQPFIN
+626 LQPFI
-632 KEFDKLAVLLNAY
+632 DKQFAELASNMNAY
-645 ENRMVMGREI
+645 ANKMAMGREV
-655 IAEKGVWTAKKRY
+655 IAEKGIWTAKKRY

-675 EGVRYSTP
+675 EGVRYKTP

-701 RDKLKSAVKIVLT
+701 RKSLKTAIEMVLMRDEATLQGFVKT
-714 GTEQELQEFVV
+714 TQAEFKS
-725 QIEQEFMNLPVEEIA
+725 LPVEEVA
-740 FPRSVSGMDEYASTE
+740 SPRGVNGMKQYADPL
-755 TIFRKATPIAVKAAL
+755 TIYRKGTPIAVKAAL
-770 VHNHLLKTHK
+770 LHNHFVKRLK
-780 LTRKYRA
+780 LDRKYRL

-794 KFVYLNIPN
+794 KFIYMKTPN
-803 PIHQTVIG
+803 PIHEGVIG
-811 FTNTLPKEFGVHKY
+811 FPVTLPKEFELQKY
-825 VDFKIHFQ
+825 IDYDTQFEKTFL
-833 KSFIEPLRSVTD
+833 EPLRTITD
-845 ATGWNI
+845 AVGWSPEERN
-851 EKTNSLESLFS
+851 TLESLFA